1 MLNWGVMLR
10 DFLCWWAQLVRSLLA
25 GCALVRTRFANPLVV
40 PVGVEARW
48 RVVAKLQH
56 ELMQAVPRMLI
67 DDLRLWYLQRASRA
81 QRRRWPARPSPHSVL
96 QRRAPRLSS
105 AWRLSRLSRG
115 RSATLP
121 GLMFWFAHS
130 AVGGHRCHGYPG
142 ARDNR

>member
-10 DFLCWWAQLVRSLLA
+10 DFLWWWAQLVRSLLA

-67 DDLRLWYLQRASRA
+67 DDLRLRTPTSEPRTASTLASAAFTAFRVAATGAAVVVGMGLVATVAWEISDAPWTDVLVRSQRRGRAS
-81 QRRRWPARPSPHSVL
+81 V
-96 QRRAPRLSS
+96 PR
-105 AWRLSRLSRG
+105 
-115 RSATLP
+115 
-121 GLMFWFAHS
+121 
-130 AVGGHRCHGYPG
+130 
-142 ARDNR
+142 